1 MQVVDIDHNMPE
13 TGKYT
18 GGIDA
23 QEKYTALWVRQTPTP
38 TSTTRAKQDSEN

>member
-1 MQVVDIDHNMPE
+1 MPD

-23 QEKYTALWVRQTPTP
+23 QEKYAKLWVRATPTP
-38 TSTTRAKQDSEN
+38 TPSPTNGMNQNDEN